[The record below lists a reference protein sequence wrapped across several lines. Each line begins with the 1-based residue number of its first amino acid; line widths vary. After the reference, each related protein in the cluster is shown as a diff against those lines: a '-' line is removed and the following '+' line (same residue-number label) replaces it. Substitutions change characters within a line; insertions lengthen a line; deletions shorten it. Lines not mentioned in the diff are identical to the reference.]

1 MNNGKIRGEL
11 IENRIVIWNIEH
23 ARQLFRNGFYGK
35 PLGIPKPKGDDFNA
49 PLILDLI
56 EGYYLA
62 KKGMLE
68 IYTGNRIGTNSKHST
83 IEEEKSRNS
92 NSIININAY
101 NTAKDHSLR
110 VVSLKEMTSICRKEY
125 AHFDSKYMVFAALR
139 DKGYVV
145 TPGIK
150 FGCDFAVYEH
160 GPGID
165 HAPYLVQVV
174 NPSDMLTA
182 TMVVLYGRLATT
194 VRKQFILAI
203 ARVKEKSVVFLAFD
217 WWRA

>member
-1 MNNGKIRGEL
+1 MSKKVQKPLGEL
-11 IENRIVIWNIEH
+11 VENRIIIWDIEES
-23 ARQLFRNGFYGK
+23 RRLFKDGFYGK
-35 PLGIPKPKGDDFNA
+35 PIGIYKPKGADFNV

-62 KKGMLE
+62 KIGRISIYKGKK
-68 IYTGNRIGTNSKHST
+68 RI
-83 IEEEKSRNS
+83 
-92 NSIININAY
+92 
-101 NTAKDHSLR
+101 
-110 VVSLKEMTSICRKEY
+110 SLKAMEKICSQEYVDFKE
-125 AHFDSKYMVFAALR
+125 KYLVYKKLR
-139 DKGYVV
+139 EINYVV

-174 NPSDMLTA
+174 KPDDDITA
-182 TMVVLYGRLATT
+182 TSIVLSGRLATT
-194 VRKQFILAI
+194 VRKQFILALVDI
-203 ARVKEKSVVFLAFD
+203 KQDKVSFLSFD